1 MNQREEDQN
10 SGKGVM
16 RMVEEAVRRGDIS
29 PELAENARWNTLADA
44 QDLDVF
50 DSFCSIMDL
59 GGFGNGLR
67 ASNWDLEKAQQ
78 QGLIQDLAYFF
89 TMGARSIP
97 SPTSEERILVLNDAI
112 ARTVD
117 PAHGIDMLA
126 MTMYVRDLVTTHCQI
141 LYNLRSRD
149 LGIRTVLAGGQ
160 RIQYAPHAEPKRA
173 SDRVFGDDPD
183 RIFRVEGNTVV
194 YNPYHFQM
202 NTAFSRAFLIE
213 SAGHDEGIHHN
224 RIYIDAHWIDVW
236 KGLFGRDPVQRN
248 SSNTGILKFQLDGFS
263 WLDLEY
269 DAIVTP
275 SIPKIGQPIE
285 VFQLSHMRE
294 YKSLAGDKSSMPLL
308 PDGVIQEFDA
318 RKASGWSRRPS

>member
-1 MNQREEDQN
+1 MNQRKEDPN
-10 SGKGVM
+10 TGKDAMKIVD
-16 RMVEEAVRRGDIS
+16 EAVRRGDIS
-29 PELAENARWNTLADA
+29 PELAEKARWNTLADA

-50 DSFCSIMDL
+50 DSFCSFMDL
-59 GGFGNGLR
+59 GGYGNGLR

-89 TMGARSIP
+89 RMGAHSIP

-117 PAHGIDMLA
+117 PAHGVDMLA
-126 MTMYVRDLVTTHCQI
+126 MTMYVRDLVITHCQI
-141 LYNLRSRD
+141 LYNLRSRG

-160 RIQYAPHAEPKRA
+160 RIQYAPHAEPKKA

-183 RIFRVEGNTVV
+183 RIFWVEGNTVV

-213 SAGHDEGIHHN
+213 SAGHDEGIHPN

-236 KGLFGRDPVQRN
+236 KGIFGRDPVQRN
-248 SSNTGILKFQLDGFS
+248 SSNTGILRFQLDGFP

-269 DAIVTP
+269 DAIATP

-294 YKSLAGDKSSMPLL
+294 YKSLAGDESTMPLK
-308 PDGVIQEFDA
+308 PEEVIQEFEQ
-318 RKASGWSRRPS
+318 RKEKGWSRKEE